1 MLATSESLG
10 FFKQFLIKIC
20 LYVNTIDL
28 SLLKIIVKMHYIVLD
43 DLDSPLD
50 DEMNVH
56 DNERSWQDVQKDDNS
71 RNIEGRNLIS
81 MMYTFMV

>member
-56 DNERSWQDVQKDDNS
+56 DNERSWQDVQQDENS

-81 MMYTFMV
+81 MMYAFMV